1 MGEFTSSDQSSGTAI
16 GAAVL
21 AFLCGMRYLSEAG
34 AFVLQLA
41 VFEPAPRYFVGMVW
55 NGVLVATLFVG
66 GVLLLMRKFLGRT
79 LVVVGAALAL
89 AASVLANGDIRLY
102 FFAEVDGEP
111 LITSEFAAFLLFAMA
126 VAALVLSVIRSTS
139 DWLEG
144 RRHDGEEP
152 SKQDRLPGW

>member
-1 MGEFTSSDQSSGTAI
+1 MSTDQSSGTAI

-34 AFVLQLA
+34 AFVMQLA
-41 VFEPAPRYFVGMVW
+41 VFEPEPRYFVGVAW
-55 NGVLVATLFVG
+55 NGLLVATLFLG

-89 AASVLANGDIRLY
+89 AASVLANGDIRPY

-111 LITSEFAAFLLFAMA
+111 LITSDFATFLLFGMA
-126 VAALVLSVIRSTS
+126 VAALVLSVVRSTS

-144 RRHDGEEP
+144 RRGPEEEP

>member
-1 MGEFTSSDQSSGTAI
+1 MSQNQSSGTAI

-34 AFVLQLA
+34 TFVGQLA
-41 VFEPAPRYFVGMVW
+41 FLGPAPQYFVGTGW
-55 NGVLVATLFVG
+55 NGVLTATLFVG
-66 GVLLLMRKFLGRT
+66 GVLLLLRRTLGRT
-79 LVVVGAALAL
+79 LVVAGAALAL
-89 AASVLANGDIRLY
+89 VATVLANGAVRAY

-111 LITSEFAAFLLFAMA
+111 LVTSEVAAFALFVMTF
-126 VAALVLSVIRSTS
+126 AALVLSVIRPTS

-144 RRHDGEEP
+144 RRRDDEEP